1 MRRIG
6 LRFVFFAVNPDFLNG
21 FCGTRVADATGLG
34 HDIQEAT
41 DLTDEEVGA
50 CKSALESAAF
60 TLNID

>member
-1 MRRIG
+1 M
-6 LRFVFFAVNPDFLNG
+6 VNPDFLNG
-21 FCGTRVADATGLG
+21 FCETRVADATGIA
-34 HDIQEAT
+34 HDIHEAT